1 MTDSLPDLMPLQPYL
16 REMVWG
22 GRRLECLLGKRLPPD
37 RLIGE
42 TWEVSG
48 YPGHESIVASGP
60 LAGRGLGDL
69 LREFGADL
77 VGDDTW
83 QRWGK
88 TFPLLIKFIDAH
100 ADLSIQVHPDDDY
113 VRSNGLGRFGKSE
126 AWFVLHSEGGR
137 MALGL
142 TEGVDRGEF
151 SRAIVAGRAL
161 DVVEFQD
168 VAPGDVIFVPPGTVH
183 AANAGI
189 VIYEVQQPSDVTF
202 RIYDYDRPGLDG
214 KPRDL
219 HIEQALDVIN
229 FEGNAHVFSHYD
241 AAAARESGKPA
252 QGATVLVNSDN
263 FRLSVAT
270 TTSGVVATHSSGN
283 SCLAVTVIEGGGRFC
298 CGSTELAGKA
308 GDSLLVPPGRELAVD
323 ADDGEGAAVYL
334 LASPPAMGVS

>member
-1 MTDSLPDLMPLQPYL
+1 MTNSLPDLMPLQPYL

-22 GRRLECLLGKRLPPD
+22 GRRLEGLLGKRLPPD

-48 YPGHESIVASGP
+48 YPGQESVVASGP
-60 LAGRGLGDL
+60 LAGRGLADL
-69 LREFGADL
+69 LAEFGADL
-77 VGDDTW
+77 VGDEIW
-83 QRWGK
+83 QRWGE

-113 VRSNGLGRFGKSE
+113 VRSKGLGRFGKSE

-137 MALGL
+137 TALGL

-151 SRAIVAGRAL
+151 SRAIAEGRAL

-189 VIYEVQQPSDVTF
+189 VIYEVQQPSDFTF
-202 RIYDYDRPGLDG
+202 RIYDYNRPGLDG

-241 AAAARESGKPA
+241 GLSESGSSA
-252 QGATVLVNSDN
+252 QGATLLVDSDN

-270 TTSGVVATHSSGN
+270 TTSEAAATHSSGT

-298 CGSTELAGKA
+298 CGSVELAATA
-308 GDSLLVPPGRELAVD
+308 GDSLLVPPGRELTVEV
-323 ADDGEGAAVYL
+323 DDGEGAAVYL
-334 LASPPAMGVS
+334 LASPPAIGAS